1 MSDAAP
7 AAGAEEAPKTPAEGE
22 AEEKPLVRR
31 LRRPPTALLVTL
43 LGIALT
49 AWLLPA
55 FTRQWDDRQKARAL
69 QARLVTQIST
79 STAEALA
86 AGRNLLLRRPKIV
99 GKPAKA
105 LASNPGVAAWSSASI
120 QTEAQLRAYFPESVV
135 DSWATYSQDLGVFL
149 QNLATPDTALLG
161 LSPIYFP
168 ATIPWAKIDAIEK
181 GHEYRAVFLA
191 QRQTLQ
197 AEERYFRHLRGHY
210 EDEDRRSYLLER
222 DLTDVVNGYST
233 AEAHWL
239 KVEEGI
245 NSEILAA
252 RPRGFSTTGSD
263 LFHELIP

>member
-1 MSDAAP
+1 
-7 AAGAEEAPKTPAEGE
+7 
-22 AEEKPLVRR
+22 
-31 LRRPPTALLVTL
+31 LVTL

-55 FTRQWDDRQKARAL
+55 LTRQWDDRQKARAL
-69 QARLVTQIST
+69 QTSLVTRIST
-79 STAEALA
+79 TTAEALA
-86 AGRNLLLRRPKIV
+86 AGRNLLLRRSKIS

-105 LASNPGVAAWSSASI
+105 LASNPGAAAWSSASI

-135 DSWATYSQDLGVFL
+135 DSWATYSYDLGVFL
-149 QNLATPDTALLG
+149 QNLATPDTGFA
-161 LSPIYFP
+161 SPIYFP
-168 ATIPWAKIDAIEK
+168 ATIPWAKMDAIEK
-181 GHEYRAVFLA
+181 GHEYQAAGRA
-191 QRQTLQ
+191 QTQTLQ
-197 AEERYFRHLRGHY
+197 AQTRYFRHLRGHN
-210 EDEDRRSYLLER
+210 EDRWELLER
-222 DLTDVVNGYST
+222 DLIDVINGYST